1 MCYPFSEERKCSAR
15 VATLAARRFCE
26 HGYHVLRF
34 DYTGTGESDGWPEQV
49 SIGRW
54 LQDIHTAA
62 QHLAKRAELPRIGL
76 FGIRFGGTL
85 AALCDRV
92 DLSCLLLWAPL
103 LTGAQCL
110 AEYRRHLDATR
121 ILTGADG
128 SATRSCPQ
136 PEMDMGGFRLTRALR
151 DEIESIELPAD
162 ARARADTVVV
172 MQMTSQRRPARP
184 YVNVASRLL
193 ANPGTPSVLAC
204 ASRPFWVTASRYDPA
219 RLVEQTLKALH
230 MQRRG
235 KSAAAVRE

>member
-1 MCYPFSEERKCSAR
+1 MCYPFAEERKCSAR
-15 VATLAARRFCE
+15 VATLAARRFCK

-34 DYTGTGESDGWPEQV
+34 DYAGTGESDGWPEQV
-49 SIGRW
+49 SIERW
-54 LQDIHTAA
+54 LQDIDMAA

-85 AALCDRV
+85 AALCDQI

-103 LTGAQCL
+103 LTGAECL
-110 AEYRRHLDATR
+110 SEYRRHLDATR
-121 ILTGADG
+121 ILIGAGG

-136 PEMDMGGFRLTRALR
+136 PEMDMGGFRLTSELR

-172 MQMTSQRRPARP
+172 MQMTSRRQPARP
-184 YVNVASRLL
+184 YVDLAGRLL
-193 ANPGTPSVLAC
+193 AHPGTRSVLAC

-219 RLVEQTLKALH
+219 PLVKQTLKALH
-230 MQRRG
+230 MQRQRE
-235 KSAAAVRE
+235 SAAAPRQ